1 VLGLSCLIGRHKKTF
16 RERGNPMTESREDK
30 EKMSGS
36 EAARERSGEEARAA
50 GQKGEEVAR
59 ERRGEEAREAGRKGE
74 EARGKE
80 PGRRDD
86 EEKAR

>member
-1 VLGLSCLIGRHKKTF
+1 M
-16 RERGNPMTESREDK
+16 EESREDK
-30 EKMSGS
+30 EKMSRS

-50 GQKGEEVAR
+50 GRKGEETAR
-59 ERRGEEAREAGRKGE
+59 ERRGEGAREAGRKSE

-80 PGRRDD
+80 PGRRDE